1 MHYENLVFGATLDS
15 LFFAT
20 KSGYPLVYTNPKHP
34 PFYQEQKMEMWEGAY
49 FLLSLSGKILFTD
62 KIKRFKYM
70 STGSY
75 SVLTERK
82 TYDITCDN
90 LFIFDEGVSS
100 LPSPQSDNEFV
111 RVYDY
116 MNIRGTLPEECSVI
130 SGENY
135 NIYILNSTRSRRP
148 DVKDL
153 CLVREINKK
162 QLSDESN
169 SELFSRFFV
178 EQETEAYFGRPLRI
192 EVEKRLVENI
202 GLPTYPEIE
211 GIKFIKD
218 EISLDWS
225 SEDEYIRKLIG
236 GLVA

>member
-15 LFFAT
+15 LFFAK
-20 KSGYPLVYTNPKHP
+20 KSGYPLIYVSPKHP
-34 PFYQEQKMEMWEGAY
+34 PFYKEQEMAMWEGAY

-82 TYDITCDN
+82 AYDITCDN

-100 LPSPQSDNEFV
+100 LPNPQSDIELI

-116 MNIRGTLPEECSVI
+116 MNIRGTLPEECSLI
-130 SGENY
+130 SGKNY

-153 CLVREINKK
+153 CLVREISKK

-178 EQETEAYFGRPLRI
+178 EQEMEAYFGRPLRI

-202 GLPTYPEIE
+202 GLPTYAEIE
-211 GIKFIKD
+211 GIKFIK
-218 EISLDWS
+218 EKISLDWGT
-225 SEDEYIRKLIG
+225 EDEYIRKLIG
-236 GLVA
+236 GLIA